1 MEWSMNS
8 GEPPLPPGPSSVHAP
23 GTALARAT
31 HTAGLAGSGGMLATL
46 VRKQHCAPVV
56 PSTG

>member
-1 MEWSMNS
+1 MNS
-8 GEPPLPPGPSSVHAP
+8 GEPPLPPGPSSVHVP

-31 HTAGLAGSGGMLATL
+31 HTAVLVGSGGMLATL

-56 PSTG
+56 PAAG